1 MKPFIRY
8 QKPEMLPMIVRRFRA
23 VSVNPQGYERFSGNE
38 TRPKNIPWFVP
49 LYVDGRSM
57 AVYRFELYFAD
68 SYRHYA
74 TEYVRARD
82 NRQARQKIQR
92 MYPNVVKFQ
101 WDSDYA

>member
-1 MKPFIRY
+1 MKPFLKQ

-23 VSVNPQGYERFSGNE
+23 VPVNGMGYERLNVE
-38 TRPKNIPWFVP
+38 KPKHVPWFVP
-49 LYVDGRSM
+49 ITVDGRKM
-57 AVYRFELYFAD
+57 AVYRFDLYFAE
-68 SYRHYA
+68 SYRYYA

-101 WDSDYA
+101 WDSDFA